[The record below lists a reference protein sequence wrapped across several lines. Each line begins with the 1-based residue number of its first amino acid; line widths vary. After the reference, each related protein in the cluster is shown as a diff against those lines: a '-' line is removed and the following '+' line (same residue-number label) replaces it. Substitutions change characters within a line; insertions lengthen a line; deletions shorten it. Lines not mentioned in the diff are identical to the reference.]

1 MMGITLENNEEIVVD
16 KLIFSNFHCSYS
28 LYKAILCRDV
38 ITLEYKDIYTLLQ
51 YARYTKKEVS
61 LYNIKN
67 LSAIHNQKLLVT
79 VYFNNRLIEITCDG
93 ISYGEGLINPA
104 ILHPISHKEVK
115 YTEIEIA
122 AIESIDREFI
132 DLSPH
137 HSQRPPWFRPVKYIG
152 NNVSKLSNDIS
163 LILKVCFLGGFST
176 SLNPE
181 IKEILTNTRIQ
192 SIEVLRS
199 EVKQEVRCEHLIN
212 TSNRYCDVRPASSED
227 LLLFPSINISIDIPN
242 KTMRARGCRLIK
254 ESKTSRADYTY
265 YGNIAGLTYFQSAH
279 QLFVRMR
286 EIINECSYNNI
297 QVEQYSYGNDIANKH
312 INIDLQGTFD
322 WSKFDFEFTYWIDI
336 YTDYN

>member
-1 MMGITLENNEEIVVD
+1 MGITLDNNEEIVVD
-16 KLIFSNFHCSYS
+16 KLMFSNFHCSYP
-28 LYKAILCRDV
+28 LYKAISCRDV
-38 ITLEYKDIYTLLQ
+38 STLEYKDIYTLLQ

-79 VYFNNRLIEITCDG
+79 VYFNNRLIELTCDG

-122 AIESIDREFI
+122 ALDFIEQNAQGFQNFHPSKF
-132 DLSPH
+132 
-137 HSQRPPWFRPVKYIG
+137 WGV
-152 NNVSKLSNDIS
+152 NTSKLSNDIS
-163 LILKVCFLGGFST
+163 LMLKACRLDGRFCYPNN
-176 SLNPE
+176 NPE
-181 IKEILTNTRIQ
+181 IREILTNTRIQ

-212 TSNRYCDVRPASSED
+212 TSNQYRDVRPASSED
-227 LLLFPSINISIDIPN
+227 LLLFPSINISIDISN

-265 YGNIAGLTYFQSAH
+265 YGIIAGLTYFQSAH

-297 QVEQYSYGNDIANKH
+297 QVEQYSYENDIANKH
-312 INIDLQGTFD
+312 ININLQGTFD
-322 WSKFDFEFTYWIDI
+322 WSKFDFKFTYWIDI
-336 YTDYN
+336 YTDSN

>member
-1 MMGITLENNEEIVVD
+1 MGITLENNEEIVVD
-16 KLIFSNFHCSYS
+16 KLIFSNFHCSYP

-38 ITLEYKDIYTLLQ
+38 STLEYKDIYTLLQ

-67 LSAIHNQKLLVT
+67 LSAIHKQKLLVT

-132 DLSPH
+132 NLSPH

-152 NNVSKLSNDIS
+152 DNVSKLSNDIS
-163 LILKVCFLGGFST
+163 LILKVCFLRGFST

-181 IKEILTNTRIQ
+181 IKEILTNTRMQ

-212 TSNRYCDVRPASSED
+212 TSNRYDIRPASSED
-227 LLLFPSINISIDIPN
+227 LLLFPSINISIDISN
-242 KTMRARGCRLIK
+242 KTMRARGRRLIE
-254 ESKTSRADYTY
+254 ESKTSRADYTTC
-265 YGNIAGLTYFQSAH
+265 GNIAGLTYFQSAH
-279 QLFVRMR
+279 QIFVRMR

-297 QVEQYSYGNDIANKH
+297 QVEQYSYENDIANKH

-322 WSKFDFEFTYWIDI
+322 WSKFDFEFTYWVDI

>member
-1 MMGITLENNEEIVVD
+1 MGITLDNNEEIVVD
-16 KLIFSNFHCSYS
+16 KLIFSNFHCSYP

-38 ITLEYKDIYTLLQ
+38 STLEYKDIYTLLQ

-122 AIESIDREFI
+122 ALDFIEQNAQGFQNFHPSKF
-132 DLSPH
+132 
-137 HSQRPPWFRPVKYIG
+137 WGV
-152 NNVSKLSNDIS
+152 NTSKLSNDIS
-163 LILKVCFLGGFST
+163 LMLKACRLDGHFCYPNN
-176 SLNPE
+176 NPE
-181 IKEILTNTRIQ
+181 IREILTNTRIQ

-212 TSNRYCDVRPASSED
+212 TSNQYRDVRPASSED
-227 LLLFPSINISIDIPN
+227 LLLFPSINISIDISN

-265 YGNIAGLTYFQSAH
+265 YGIIAGLTYFQSAH

-286 EIINECSYNNI
+286 
-297 QVEQYSYGNDIANKH
+297 
-312 INIDLQGTFD
+312 
-322 WSKFDFEFTYWIDI
+322 
-336 YTDYN
+336 